1 MTRTKHLAIIS
12 QAIIDAPAEYVY
24 GITDNYA
31 LMTEWDHNFLEGR
44 KVIDIT
50 DDTFINQIR
59 TKKIGF
65 IKGLD

>member
-1 MTRTKHLAIIS
+1 MTPTKHLAIIS
-12 QAIIDAPAEYVY
+12 EALINGSAEYIF

-44 KVIDIT
+44 KVIDIS
-50 DDTFINQIR
+50 DDTFINTIH